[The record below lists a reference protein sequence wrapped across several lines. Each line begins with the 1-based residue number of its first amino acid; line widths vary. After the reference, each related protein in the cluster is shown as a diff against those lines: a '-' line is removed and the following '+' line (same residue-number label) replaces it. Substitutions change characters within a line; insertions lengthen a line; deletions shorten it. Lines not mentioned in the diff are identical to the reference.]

1 MPSTATSILDGL
13 STSVAVKP
21 PCRTVATSNITLA
34 GLQTISGYTTVEDDR
49 VLVKGQTDPVENGI
63 YMASTGS
70 WTRAKDADG
79 NRDLVQG
86 TVVRVRS
93 ATIDG
98 AEYELT
104 TANPIV
110 IGTTALVFELRYG
123 ANATYDQTEAEIDA
137 GVIPSDYAI
146 ESHLATGIVVAQRY
160 GFSTVASAAANVL
173 ALQAAIDVAESAQTL
188 KQYAVDGYGANTY
201 TSPEVHLPEGAFSIS
216 EDIVLPESIV
226 IRGDKTILSQT
237 VAAQDHF
244 SSANPYRIDIEGV
257 VFRGG
262 KCALYAS
269 GPNTNTSRIR
279 LCRCEFHT
287 GNVSNYAISV
297 SVTTLN
303 MLIDDCLVMNSPLFL
318 DTDGDYIEVNNCWVN
333 GYLQTSGLKPDS
345 TASINNQSRHM
356 VINGGSW
363 VPQEEGAGSSTATRW
378 INNRGGMLT
387 INDVQFG
394 GENAGLP
401 IVYEYG
407 NSVSGG
413 SPFSTISG
421 VIIRGG
427 QLAQGSSSRADRG
440 VVVLQGAVPSI
451 IDIRGGSYVV
461 DGKLISD
468 AGFTSPTLQEWLTA
482 NVASNTPRFGITIE
496 DIGEHGSTFI
506 PSALTPYARIRKRSI
521 GTSPGSFALGAVN
534 EPIVEYYPHTGN
546 IQSRVVG
553 AVSGRQAA
561 PASTTYFDALTVS
574 KDVNAANGSACAVI
588 IVDALACG
596 EVSGPLGFVSQ
607 AQFRITLLATRSG
620 NILSTVE
627 TVTQNNKDSSGGTTV
642 GNVLTCQVTGTS
654 TTTVTVQ
661 LRINTT
667 ITAGTAAVTWS
678 ARLASV
684 ASTNSGDS
692 GRVFS
697 MVSA

>member
-1 MPSTATSILDGL
+1 MAHQLFQLPRQTAISSNLTLVAGAKVGFFLTTTSTPTNSYQDSGLTTPHTNPVVADSAGRLPAIYLDPSIQY
-13 STSVAVKP
+13 
-21 PCRTVATSNITLA
+21 RITF
-34 GLQTISGYTTVEDDR
+34 T
-49 VLVKGQTDPVENGI
+49 
-63 YMASTGS
+63 
-70 WTRAKDADG
+70 DADG
-79 NRDLVQG
+79 IEIYPAIDPANDDPVTQDA
-86 TVVRVRS
+86 VV
-93 ATIDG
+93 G
-98 AEYELT
+98 FLT
-104 TANPIV
+104 QAIIGNLLYPRTA
-110 IGTTALVFELRYG
+110 
-123 ANATYDQTEAEIDA
+123 AEIAA
-137 GVIPSDYAI
+137 GVTPSDYSK
-146 ESHLATGIVVAQRY
+146 ESHLATGIVVPHRY
-160 GFSTVASAAANVL
+160 GFSTTATATANVL
-173 ALQAAIDVAESAQTL
+173 ALQATIDVAEAAQTL
-188 KQYAVDGYGANTY
+188 KTYSDDGYGANTF
-201 TSPEVHLPEGAFSIS
+201 TSPEVHLPPGLYSINA
-216 EDIVLPESIV
+216 DIVLPEAIV
-226 IRGDKTILSQT
+226 IRGDKTILNQT
-237 VAAQDHF
+237 VATEDHF
-244 SSANPYRIDIEGV
+244 TSANPYRIDIEGV
-257 VFRGG
+257 AFKGG
-262 KCALYAS
+262 KCAFHAS

-279 LCRCEFHT
+279 FNRCEFHT
-287 GNVSNYAISV
+287 ANASNYAITV
-297 SVTTLN
+297 DVTTLN
-303 MLIDDCLVMNSPLFL
+303 MSIDDCLVMDSPLFL
-318 DTDGDYIEVNNCWVN
+318 DTDGDYIEINNCWVN
-333 GYLQTSGLKPDS
+333 GYLRSTDLKPDT
-345 TASINNQSRHM
+345 TASINNRSRHM
-356 VINGGSW
+356 VVNGGSW
-363 VPQEEGAGSSTATRW
+363 VPQAELAGSSTATRW
-378 INNRGGMLT
+378 FNNRGGLLT
-387 INDVQFG
+387 LNDVQFG

-401 IVYEYG
+401 IVYEFG

-413 SPFSTISG
+413 SPFSTTSG

-427 QLAQGSSSRADRG
+427 QLAQGSSSRTDRG
-440 VVVLQGAVPSI
+440 VVVLQEVVPSI

-461 DGKLISD
+461 DGKMISD
-468 AGFTSPTLQEWLTA
+468 AGFTSGTLQDWLTA

-506 PSALTPYARIRKRSI
+506 PAALVPYARIRKRSI
-521 GTSPGSFALGAVN
+521 GTNPGSYALGPVN